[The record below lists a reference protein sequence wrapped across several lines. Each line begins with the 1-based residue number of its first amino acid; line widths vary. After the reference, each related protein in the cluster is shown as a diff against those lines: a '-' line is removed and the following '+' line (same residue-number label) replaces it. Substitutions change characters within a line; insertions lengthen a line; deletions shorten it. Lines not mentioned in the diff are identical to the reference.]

1 MGEEEEEQQQHTILF
16 LPYVFKHKPI
26 KQTEWQRNYLKH
38 TINIKQEYIKRE
50 TSPNVSSLV

>member
-1 MGEEEEEQQQHTILF
+1 MGEEEQQQQHTILF
-16 LPYVFKHKPI
+16 LPYVFNHKPI